1 MWKHWLGCR
10 DSKEEMIPILKQR
23 SSEFT
28 QGLADNLI
36 TCEELW
42 KLMHG
47 SDEYIILVDTRSS
60 VEMNVSRIKG
70 AISYVTFVSPCFP

>member
-1 MWKHWLGCR
+1 M
-10 DSKEEMIPILKQR
+10 SILKQR

-42 KLMHG
+42 KLMHE

-60 VEMNVSRIKG
+60 VEMNVSKIKG
-70 AISYVTFVSPCFP
+70 AISYVAAVSSCFP

>member
-1 MWKHWLGCR
+1 MWKYWLGCR
-10 DSKEEMIPILKQR
+10 DSKEEMISILKQR

-47 SDEYIILVDTRSS
+47 SDEYIIFEDTRSS
-60 VEMNVSRIKG
+60 VEMNVSSIKG